1 MKKEYV
7 FTLLDETITW
17 GFTEICTR
25 CRVDSDLV
33 FEMINE
39 GILDPEGSSVETWR
53 FNAVAIKRIQVACR
67 LQNDLRVNL
76 PGVALALDLL
86 EELEGL
92 RSRTAQ
98 LSCRAYEN
106 KTAENQ
112 CQLIMKNVKEKEF

>member
-33 FEMINE
+33 YEMINE

-53 FNAVAIKRIQVACR
+53 FNALAIKRILVACR

-76 PGVALALDLL
+76 PGAALALDLL
-86 EELEGL
+86 EEIEKL
-92 RSRTAQ
+92 RFRTTQ
-98 LSCRAYEN
+98 LS
-106 KTAENQ
+106 
-112 CQLIMKNVKEKEF
+112 